1 MPNKEF
7 LPVSRDDMAARGWDR
22 VDFVCVT
29 GDAYVDHPSFGIAVI
44 SRILEA
50 EGYRVG
56 IIAQPDWRGP
66 EDFKRF
72 GRPRLAFLITAGNI
86 DSMVANYSVA
96 KKPRREDAY
105 SPGGRAGLRPD
116 RASIVYAVR
125 AREACKGVPII
136 LGGLEASLR
145 RLAHYDYWD
154 DKVRRSVLLDAKA
167 DLLVYGMGEN
177 QIRGIARRLAEAR
190 HGADSKAAADLS
202 GIPGT
207 VQAVSVLPENWKGIT
222 LPAFEKTSGERKT
235 YAESFNLQY
244 QNTDPFRGRPL
255 AEPYGE
261 GRERRYVIQNPPA
274 APLSAIEFDRVYE
287 LPYTRTYHPGYAEA
301 GGVPSILE
309 VKFSLTSSR
318 GCFGSCSFCSLT
330 YHQGRI
336 VQGRSRESVLREA
349 KDLTELPG
357 FKGYIHDV
365 GGPTA
370 NFRGPACAKQMKS
383 GSCPDKEC
391 LFPGPCKNLRI
402 DHADYLA
409 LLRELRTLPKVK
421 KVFIR
426 SGIRFDYLMAD
437 PDEGFFT
444 ELCEHHISGQLKVAP
459 EHVGER
465 VLSVMG
471 KPPPGVY
478 TRFEKRFREINAALG
493 KKQYLVPYFISSH
506 PGSDLAAAVE
516 LAVYFKERRFIPE
529 QVQDFYPTPGTL
541 ATCMYHT
548 GLDPR
553 TDVPVFV
560 PKNPREKA
568 MQRAL
573 MQFHNPKNADLVR
586 EALLLAGRSDLIG
599 TGPKCLVRPD
609 RGPRVKNRPGGGGPA
624 RLRKGRQGG

>member
-1 MPNKEF
+1 MPNTEF
-7 LPVSRDDMAARGWDR
+7 LPVSRDDIAARGWDG

-29 GDAYVDHPSFGIAVI
+29 GDSYVDHPSFGIAVV

-50 EGYRVG
+50 EGFRVG
-56 IIAQPDWRGP
+56 ILAQPDWRSP
-66 EDFKRF
+66 VDFKRF
-72 GRPRLAFLITAGNI
+72 GRPRLGFLITAGNI
-86 DSMVANYSVA
+86 DSMVANYSAA
-96 KKPRREDAY
+96 KKPRREDSY
-105 SPGGRAGLRPD
+105 SPGGKAGLRPD

-125 AREACKGVPII
+125 AREAYKGVPII

-167 DLLVYGMGEN
+167 DLLVYGMGES
-177 QIRGIARRLAEAR
+177 QVREVARRLAEA
-190 HGADSKAAADLS
+190 AYTADLS

-207 VQAVSVLPENWKGIT
+207 VRAVSDLPEGWDGII
-222 LPAFEKTSGERKT
+222 LPPFEKTVGDRKT

-244 QNTDPFRGRPL
+244 GNTDPFSGRPL
-255 AEPYGE
+255 AEPYGA
-261 GRERRYVIQNPPA
+261 GRWVIQSPPA
-274 APLSAIEFDRVYE
+274 GPISTEEFDRVYE
-287 LPYTRTYHPGYAEA
+287 LPYTRTYHPAYEAA

-336 VQGRSRESVLREA
+336 VRGRSRESLVREA
-349 KDLTELPG
+349 RDLTELPG

-391 LFPGPCKNLRI
+391 LFPGPCKNLRV
-402 DHADYLA
+402 DHSDYLL
-409 LLRELRTLPKVK
+409 LLRELRSLPKIK

-426 SGIRFDYLMAD
+426 SGIRYDYLMAD
-437 PDEGFFT
+437 PKEEFFL
-444 ELCEHHISGQLKVAP
+444 ELCEHHVSGQLKVAP
-459 EHVGER
+459 EHVGDR

-471 KPPPGVY
+471 KPPLGVY
-478 TRFEKRFREINAALG
+478 TRFEKRFREINASLG

-516 LAVYFKERRFIPE
+516 LAEYFKERRFIPE

-548 GLDPR
+548 GIDPR
-553 TDVPVFV
+553 TGKTVYV
-560 PKNPREKA
+560 PKTPREKA

-586 EALLLAGRSDLIG
+586 EALALAGRTDLIG
-599 TGPKCLVRPD
+599 TGPKCLVPPD
-609 RGPRVKNRPGGGGPA
+609 RGPRGKNRPGGGGPS
-624 RLRKGRQGG
+624 RLRKGGKGG